1 MLYRMAI
8 TMGVSDFFAFAA
20 RTKYINR
27 WALMRNTRY
36 ETLSEHSAEVA
47 EISYALAV
55 IGNERLGKNYNAE
68 RASLL
73 GLYHDLPEIITG
85 DLPTPVKYYS
95 EETKSAYKAVEKNA
109 SKQLLS
115 MLPDDLR
122 GNYEPLFKKK
132 ADDKE
137 LWRLVKSADKIC
149 AYLKCIEERLAG
161 NREFCEAEKTITK
174 TLQRLDCEEAK
185 IFIEE
190 FVPSFE
196 KTIDQMKK

>member
-1 MLYRMAI
+1 
-8 TMGVSDFFAFAA
+8 MGVSDFFAFAA

-36 ETLSEHSAEVA
+36 ETLSEHSAQVA
-47 EISYALAV
+47 EIAYALAV
-55 IGNERLGKNYNAE
+55 IGNERLQKNYNAE
-68 RASLL
+68 RAALL

-85 DLPTPVKYYS
+85 DLPTPVKYFS

-122 GNYEPLFKKK
+122 KNYEPLFKKK
-132 ADDKE
+132 TDDKE

-149 AYLKCIEERLAG
+149 AYLKCIEERNAG
-161 NREFCEAEKTITK
+161 NKEFCEAEKSITK
-174 TLQRLDCEEAK
+174 ALQRLDCEEAK
-185 IFIEE
+185 IFIDE

>member
-1 MLYRMAI
+1 
-8 TMGVSDFFAFAA
+8 MGISDFFAFAA

-36 ETLSEHSAEVA
+36 ETLSEHSAQAA
-47 EISYALAV
+47 EIAYALAV
-55 IGNERLGKNYNAE
+55 IGNERLQKNYNAE
-68 RASLL
+68 RAALL

-85 DLPTPVKYYS
+85 DLPTPVKYFS

-122 GNYEPLFKKK
+122 KNYEPLFKKK
-132 ADDKE
+132 TDDKE

-149 AYLKCIEERLAG
+149 AYLKCIEERNAG
-161 NREFCEAEKTITK
+161 NKEFCEAEKSITK
-174 TLQRLDCEEAK
+174 ALQRLDCEEAK
-185 IFIEE
+185 IFIDE

>member
-1 MLYRMAI
+1 
-8 TMGVSDFFAFAA
+8 MGMFDFFAFAS

-47 EISYALAV
+47 EISHALAV
-55 IGNERLGKNYNAE
+55 IGNEKLGKNYNAE
-68 RASLL
+68 RAALL

-95 EETKSAYKAVEKNA
+95 EETKLAYKAVEKNA

-115 MLPDDLR
+115 MLPDYLR
-122 GNYEPLFKKK
+122 KDYESLFKKK
-132 ADDKE
+132 NDDKE

-149 AYLKCIEERLAG
+149 AYLKCVEERNAG
-161 NREFCEAEKTITK
+161 NREFCEAEKAISK
-174 TLQRLDCEEAK
+174 TLSKLDCEEAK

-190 FVPSFE
+190 FLPSYE
-196 KTIDQMKK
+196 KTIDQIKK

>member
-1 MLYRMAI
+1 
-8 TMGVSDFFAFAA
+8 MGKNDFFAFTS

-47 EISYALAV
+47 QLCYALAI
-55 IGNERLGKNYNAE
+55 IGNQRLGKNYNCE

-73 GLYHDLPEIITG
+73 GLYHDTPEIITG

-95 EETKSAYKAVEKNA
+95 KETKEAYKSVEKNA

-115 MLPDDLR
+115 MLPDDLLSF
-122 GNYEPLFKKK
+122 YESLFKKRNE
-132 ADDKE
+132 DKE
-137 LWRLVKSADKIC
+137 LWKIVKAADKISG
-149 AYLKCIEERLAG
+149 YLKCVEERKAG
-161 NREFCEAEKTITK
+161 NSEFCEAEEKLLRSIEK
-174 TLQRLDCEEAK
+174 NELQEVQ

-190 FVPSFE
+190 FLPSFH
-196 KTIDQMKK
+196 KTLDQMKK

>member
-1 MLYRMAI
+1 
-8 TMGVSDFFAFAA
+8 MGISDFFAFAA

-36 ETLSEHSAEVA
+36 ETLSEHSAQAA
-47 EISYALAV
+47 EIAYALAV

-68 RASLL
+68 RAALL

-85 DLPTPVKYYS
+85 DLPTPVKYFS

-122 GNYEPLFKKK
+122 KNYEPLFKKK

-137 LWRLVKSADKIC
+137 LWKLVKSADKIC
-149 AYLKCIEERLAG
+149 AYLKCIEEKNAG
-161 NREFCEAEKTITK
+161 NKEFCEAEKSITK
-174 TLQRLDCEEAK
+174 TLSRLDCPEAQ
-185 IFIEE
+185 IFISE

-196 KTIDQMKK
+196 KAIDQMKK

>member
-1 MLYRMAI
+1 
-8 TMGVSDFFAFAA
+8 MGISDFFAFAA

-36 ETLSEHSAEVA
+36 ETLSEHSAQAA
-47 EISYALAV
+47 EIAYALAV
-55 IGNERLGKNYNAE
+55 IGNERLQKNYNAE
-68 RASLL
+68 RAALL

-85 DLPTPVKYYS
+85 DLPTPVKYFS

-115 MLPDDLR
+115 MLPEDLR
-122 GNYEPLFKKK
+122 KNYEPLFKKK
-132 ADDKE
+132 TDDKE

-149 AYLKCIEERLAG
+149 AYLKCIEERNAG
-161 NREFCEAEKTITK
+161 NKEFCEAEKSITK
-174 TLQRLDCEEAK
+174 ALQRLDCEEAK
-185 IFIEE
+185 IFIDE

>member
-1 MLYRMAI
+1 
-8 TMGVSDFFAFAA
+8 MGMSDFFAFAA

-122 GNYEPLFKKK
+122 RNYEPLFKKK
-132 ADDKE
+132 TDDKE

-185 IFIEE
+185 IFLEE

>member
-1 MLYRMAI
+1 
-8 TMGVSDFFAFAA
+8 MGMFDFFAFAS

-47 EISYALAV
+47 EISHALAV
-55 IGNERLGKNYNAE
+55 IGNEKLGKNYNAE
-68 RASLL
+68 RAALL

-95 EETKSAYKAVEKNA
+95 EETKLAYKAAEKNA

-115 MLPDDLR
+115 MLPDYLR
-122 GNYEPLFKKK
+122 KDYESLFKKK
-132 ADDKE
+132 NDDKE

-149 AYLKCIEERLAG
+149 AYLKCVEERNAG
-161 NREFCEAEKTITK
+161 NREFCEAEKAISK
-174 TLQRLDCEEAK
+174 TLSKLDCEEAK

-190 FVPSFE
+190 FLPSYE